1 MEVAMKKLGFGI
13 IGLGAIADF
22 HARAIKELK
31 DCELVNCYHYREER
45 AKEFA
50 KKHGCKAYTDLDAF
64 LADDRLDIVAI
75 ASPSGAHLEGALAA
89 AKAKKHV
96 IIEKPLEV
104 TKDRCTQIIDACK
117 EHGVKLAGIFQ
128 SRFFDSSRI
137 LKEAVEKGR
146 FGKIVMADAQVKWY
160 RSQAYYDSAAW
171 RGTWA
176 LDGGGAL
183 MNQSIHAID
192 LLLWLV
198 GDVSEVF
205 AFADTLS
212 HERIEVEDTA
222 VAALRF
228 NNGAMGVIE
237 GTTSAYP
244 GFLKRLEILG
254 TKGSAILEEESI
266 IAWQF
271 EDEEPGDEEIRKAF
285 LDSTE
290 TGGGAADPLAIGH
303 HGHTRN
309 FASFVKS
316 IRENSPIDVSG
327 LEARRSVELI
337 EAIYRSAKSGKKTKL
352 PL

>member
-1 MEVAMKKLGFGI
+1 MKKLGFGI

-22 HARAIKELK
+22 HARAIKEL
-31 DCELVNCYHYREER
+31 DGCELVNCYHYREER
-45 AKEFA
+45 ANEFA
-50 KKHGCKAYTDLDAF
+50 KKHGCTAYTDLDKF

-75 ASPSGAHLEGALAA
+75 ATPSGAHLDGALAA

-96 IIEKPLEV
+96 IIEKPLEI
-104 TKDRCTQIIDACK
+104 TKDRCTQIINACK
-117 EHGVKLAGIFQ
+117 EHNVKLAGIFQ
-128 SRFFDSSRI
+128 SRFFDSSKI
-137 LKEAVEKGR
+137 LKEAIEKGR
-146 FGKIVMADAQVKWY
+146 FGKIVMADAQVKWF

-222 VAALRF
+222 VAVLRF
-228 NNGAMGVIE
+228 NSGAMGVIE

-271 EDEEPGDEEIRKAF
+271 EDEEPGDE
-285 LDSTE
+285 
-290 TGGGAADPLAIGH
+290 
-303 HGHTRN
+303 
-309 FASFVKS
+309 
-316 IRENSPIDVSG
+316 
-327 LEARRSVELI
+327 
-337 EAIYRSAKSGKKTKL
+337 
-352 PL
+352 

>member
-1 MEVAMKKLGFGI
+1 MKKLGFGI

-22 HARAIKELK
+22 HARAIKEL
-31 DCELVNCYHYREER
+31 DGCELVNCYHYREER
-45 AKEFA
+45 ANEFA
-50 KKHGCKAYTDLDAF
+50 KKHGCTAYTDLDKF

-75 ASPSGAHLEGALAA
+75 ATPSGAHLDGALAA

-96 IIEKPLEV
+96 IIEKPLEI
-104 TKDRCTQIIDACK
+104 TKDRCTQIINACK
-117 EHGVKLAGIFQ
+117 EHNVKLAGIFQ
-128 SRFFDSSRI
+128 SRFFDSSKI
-137 LKEAVEKGR
+137 LKEAIEKGR

-222 VAALRF
+222 VAVLRF
-228 NNGAMGVIE
+228 NSGAMGVIE

-271 EDEEPGDEEIRKAF
+271 EDEEPGDEEIRKTF

-316 IRENSPIDVSG
+316 IREDSPVEVSG
-327 LEARRSVELI
+327 FEARRSVELI
-337 EAIYRSAKSGKKTKL
+337 EAIYRSAKSGKKIEL

>member
-1 MEVAMKKLGFGI
+1 
-13 IGLGAIADF
+13 
-22 HARAIKELK
+22 
-31 DCELVNCYHYREER
+31 
-45 AKEFA
+45 
-50 KKHGCKAYTDLDAF
+50 
-64 LADDRLDIVAI
+64 
-75 ASPSGAHLEGALAA
+75 
-89 AKAKKHV
+89 
-96 IIEKPLEV
+96 
-104 TKDRCTQIIDACK
+104 
-117 EHGVKLAGIFQ
+117 
-128 SRFFDSSRI
+128 
-137 LKEAVEKGR
+137 
-146 FGKIVMADAQVKWY
+146 
-160 RSQAYYDSAAW
+160 
-171 RGTWA
+171 
-176 LDGGGAL
+176 
-183 MNQSIHAID
+183 
-192 LLLWLV
+192 LV

-285 LDSTE
+285 LDSTK

-337 EAIYRSAKSGKKTKL
+337 EAIYRSAKSGKKIKL